1 MLAVV
6 KDIIHLFIVVTIVNV
21 ILYGLPIPKLIK
33 KCRLSSYMIEGNN
46 RFEYQQNRECGGY
59 STAYVL
65 RNLGIDIDGLTAYNQ
80 IPFKLLHGNVSGI
93 GIILLC
99 LRYKMNVLLRIGNIE
114 ALKDSVCKG
123 IPVVV
128 LTRSV
133 VGSRGL
139 HYITVVGFDN
149 DYIYTADSVKDHKN
163 SDDSR
168 YNRKIS
174 ISDFKKIWQTSLI
187 YQPLMFNLFFEIKK

>member
-1 MLAVV
+1 M
-6 KDIIHLFIVVTIVNV
+6 K
-21 ILYGLPIPKLIK
+21 
-33 KCRLSSYMIEGNN
+33 
-46 RFEYQQNRECGGY
+46 
-59 STAYVL
+59 
-65 RNLGIDIDGLTAYNQ
+65 
-80 IPFKLLHGNVSGI
+80 
-93 GIILLC
+93 
-99 LRYKMNVLLRIGNIE
+99 VLLRIGNIE

>member
-1 MLAVV
+1 MPGIVR
-6 KDIIHLFIVVTIVNV
+6 DIIHLFIVVTIVNV
-21 ILYGLPIPKLIK
+21 ILYGMPIPKLKK
-33 KCRLSSYMIEGNN
+33 KCKLSSFMIDANN

-59 STAYVL
+59 SAAYVF
-65 RNLGIDIDGLTAYNQ
+65 RHLGIEIDGLTAYKK
-80 IPFKLLHGNVSGI
+80 IPFKLLHGNVSGM

-99 LRYKMNVLLRIGNIE
+99 LRFKVKVMLRTGNIE

-128 LTRSV
+128 FTRSV

-139 HYITVVGFDN
+139 HYITVVGFD
-149 DYIYTADSVKDHKN
+149 DEYIYTADSMKDHKN

-168 YNRKIS
+168 YNRKIP

-187 YQPLMFNLFFEIKK
+187 YQPLIFNLFFEMKK